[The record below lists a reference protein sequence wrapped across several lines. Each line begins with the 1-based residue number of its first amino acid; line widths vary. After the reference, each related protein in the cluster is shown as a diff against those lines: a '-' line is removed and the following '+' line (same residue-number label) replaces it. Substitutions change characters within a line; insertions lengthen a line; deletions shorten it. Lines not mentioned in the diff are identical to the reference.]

1 MNFSQDRDLLAYEPN
16 VFVEVPF
23 TAQERVSVA
32 DGLVSGNT
40 LTSVEADFVT
50 AGVEVGGVVLIE
62 RVAHEVLAVIDAGTL
77 SMSAVRGREA
87 DAAIA
92 AKAGEQLSVRVRTFA
107 PQATLV
113 HDLLLRLLGL
123 SEEDSLGEEAVVSL
137 GAMMRLECLGT
148 LEMVYSAAA
157 SISGHHEAVLAKAA
171 LYRERFRR
179 ACREAVI
186 GVDLDGDGRANER
199 RRLGLVSLVRS

>member
-62 RVAHEVLAVIDAGTL
+62 RVAHEVVAVVDAGTL
-77 SMSAVRGREA
+77 GVSAVREREA

-107 PQATLV
+107 PQATLI
-113 HDLLLRLLGL
+113 
-123 SEEDSLGEEAVVSL
+123 
-137 GAMMRLECLGT
+137 MTC
-148 LEMVYSAAA
+148 
-157 SISGHHEAVLAKAA
+157 
-171 LYRERFRR
+171 
-179 ACREAVI
+179 C
-186 GVDLDGDGRANER
+186 
-199 RRLGLVSLVRS
+199 